1 MQRFVFAAAMA
12 AGFATSLPVAAQ
24 FQKPE
29 DAIDYR
35 KSVFTVMGT
44 HFGRIG
50 AMVNGKVP
58 YDAAAATANAEIV
71 EMMSKLPYA
80 AFPAGTEGTK
90 KGEPKPNVW
99 TDRAKFDEAAKKMQ
113 SEVVNL
119 VAAAKSGNA
128 GGLKTA
134 FGAAASACKAC
145 HDDFRNK

>member
-1 MQRFVFAAAMA
+1 MRRFLLTAVMATGFAA
-12 AGFATSLPVAAQ
+12 SLPAAAQ

-29 DAIDYR
+29 DAVAYR
-35 KSVFTVMGT
+35 RSVFTVMGT

-50 AMVNGKVP
+50 AMVNGKLP
-58 YDAAAATANAEIV
+58 YDAAAVTANAEIV

-99 TDRAKFDEAAKKMQ
+99 TERAKFDEAAKKMQ
-113 SEVVNL
+113 GEVVKL
-119 VAAAKSGNA
+119 VAAARAGNA
-128 GGLKTA
+128 GDVKTA
-134 FGAAASACKAC
+134 FGAAGSACKAC